1 MRVHIVYAH
10 PSHDCF
16 TGAILNAFVD
26 GLDDAGHTHTISDLY
41 AMGFEPLL
49 SLDEYRREST
59 YAVELPVPDDVA
71 AEQVKL
77 DAADAWVFIYPV
89 WWTDCPAILKGW
101 FDRVWTAGYAYDPG
115 HTKAG
120 QHTPASQPV
129 AQKALVLCAAGHTED
144 ELRTTG
150 LYQAMEAV
158 MLGDR
163 IGTRAQFKEF
173 VVLGGS
179 ADVDPQAW
187 PEQRE
192 ALLDKARQL
201 GREIATVHPAVV
213 EI

>member
-26 GLDDAGHTHTISDLY
+26 GLDDAGHTHTVSDLY

-49 SLDEYRREST
+49 SLDEYRRESA
-59 YAVELPVPDDVA
+59 YAVDLPVPDDVT
-71 AEQVKL
+71 AEQAKL

-101 FDRVWTAGYAYDPG
+101 FDRVWTTGYAYDPG

-120 QHTPASQPV
+120 RHVAASQPV
-129 AQKALVLCAAGHTED
+129 AQKALVLCAAGHTEA
-144 ELRTTG
+144 ELHATG

-163 IGTRAQFKEF
+163 IGTRAAHKEF

-179 ADVDPQAW
+179 ADVDPEAW
-187 PEQRE
+187 PAQRQT
-192 ALLDKARQL
+192 LLDKARQL
-201 GREIATVHPAVV
+201 GQDIAAGM
-213 EI
+213 